1 MEKKGPSR
9 KPHYSSYKSSS
20 QEEIDALIERDP
32 QNKERRYMKDLVSPS
47 KNYLNDHGITVRQDY
62 ISILQKNGYKSPH
75 IIKFCLSF
83 ADYLN
88 IGWLNKRTFK
98 KANFQEKN
106 IIINR
111 IVLQYESEFINFIQ
125 SKIPPN
131 LPEIIDKRA
140 FIQEFIDK
148 INLAKQQAQ
157 ENNLQQSN
165 LTIMD
170 YSDKSIADFD
180 LSQSEYDANDDS
192 SFLLGNMFYQ
202 V

>member
-1 MEKKGPSR
+1 MENKRLSR
-9 KPHYSSYKSSS
+9 KPYYSSYKSSS
-20 QEEIDALIERDP
+20 QKELDAIIERDP
-32 QNKERRYMKDLVSPS
+32 QNKERRYINNLLSPS
-47 KNYLNDHGITVRQDY
+47 KNYLNEQGITVRQDY
-62 ISILQKNGYKSPH
+62 ISILQKNGYKSAD
-75 IIKFCLSF
+75 IIKLCLSF

-125 SKIPPN
+125 NDLPPD
-131 LPEIIDKRA
+131 LPKIIDQSA

-148 INLAKQQAQ
+148 IKLAKQQVQ

-165 LTIMD
+165 LIIMD
-170 YSDKSIADFD
+170 LPDKDSADFD
-180 LSQSEYDANDDS
+180 LSQSEYDINDDS
-192 SFLLGNMFYQ
+192 SFLLGNMLFQ